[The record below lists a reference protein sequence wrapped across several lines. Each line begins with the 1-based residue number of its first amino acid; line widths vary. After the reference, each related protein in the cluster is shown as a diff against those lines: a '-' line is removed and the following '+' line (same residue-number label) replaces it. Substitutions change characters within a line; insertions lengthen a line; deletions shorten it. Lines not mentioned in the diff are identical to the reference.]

1 MKPAA
6 PTMIAPSPSAA
17 RPLDVQRVRADF
29 PILHTRMGGRPLIYL
44 DNGATT
50 QKPRAVIDRL
60 AHYYACE
67 NSNVHRGVYRL
78 SEQATQAHED
88 ARRTVQRF
96 INAAGPEQVVFTRGT
111 TESINLVASSYG
123 RMVLGAGDEVII
135 SAMEHHSDIV
145 PWQLVCAATGAV
157 LRVIPMND
165 AGELRLDEFEAMLS
179 KRTKIVAVVHVS
191 NSLGTINDVRRI
203 IRSAHAVGA
212 RVLVDGAQW
221 VAHFPTDVQAIDAD
235 FYAFSGHKLF
245 GPTGIGVLYGR
256 RELLESM
263 PPYQG
268 GGDMIES
275 VAFERTTYAALPAR
289 LEAGTPHIAG
299 TLGLAVAIDYLGSI
313 GFDATVPYEHDL
325 LAYAT
330 SRIKQV
336 PGLRLIG
343 TAREKASVISFV
355 LEDPPISAMD
365 AGMALDR
372 EGIAVRTG
380 HHCCQPVMDRLGIP
394 GTIRASLAM
403 YNTRDEVDSLV
414 ECLGRIVAGARGR
427 RSAAVP
433 STPGSPGGPSESIE
447 WPRPRAASPA
457 AAADAY
463 AADFE
468 LLGDRDARNQHV
480 LDLGGKLP
488 RTWSLLKKLGIPRVA
503 GCMSEVYM
511 LSRRAPDAPEVM
523 QFLADSDADI
533 VRGLIALLQGLVSGQ
548 RAKDIIAFD
557 VESFFQRIGLDQFIS
572 SQRRNGL
579 NGMVARIK
587 SDAARLARPSDA
599 AAGPASK

>member
-1 MKPAA
+1 MKP
-6 PTMIAPSPSAA
+6 PTRTLTAPSLTAA
-17 RPLDVQRVRADF
+17 RPLDVERVRADF
-29 PILHTRMGGRPLIYL
+29 PILHTQTGGRPLIYL

-60 AHYYACE
+60 AHYYSCE

-78 SEQATQAHED
+78 SEQATQAHEN

-96 INAAGPEQVVFTRGT
+96 INAAGPEQVIFTRGT

-123 RMVLGAGDEVII
+123 RTVLGPGDEVIV

-145 PWQLVCAATGAV
+145 PWQLVCAATGAE
-157 LRVIPMND
+157 LRVIPMTD
-165 AGELRLDEFEAMLS
+165 AGELRLDEFESMLS

-191 NSLGTINDVRRI
+191 NSLGTVNDVRRI
-203 IRSAHAVGA
+203 IRSAHSAGA
-212 RVLVDGAQW
+212 KVLVDGAQW
-221 VAHFPTDVQAIDAD
+221 VAHFPTDVQVIDAD

-275 VAFERTTYAALPAR
+275 VTFERTTYAALPAR

-299 TLGLAVAIDYLGSI
+299 TVGLAAAIDYLGSI
-313 GFDATVPYEHDL
+313 GFDATVPYEHEL

-330 SRIKQV
+330 ARIKQV

-355 LEDPPISAMD
+355 LEDPPTSVMD

-403 YNTRDEVDSLV
+403 YNTRDEVDALV
-414 ECLGRIVAGARGR
+414 ESLHRIVADARGR

-433 STPGSPGGPSESIE
+433 AAAAPGGRSESIE

-457 AAADAY
+457 DAADRY
-463 AADFE
+463 AADFDM
-468 LLGDRDARNQHV
+468 LGDRDARNQHV
-480 LDLGGKLP
+480 LDLGEKLP
-488 RTWSLLKKLGIPRVA
+488 HTIDLLRKLGIPRVA

-511 LSRRAPDAPEVM
+511 ISRSAPDAPEVM
-523 QFLADSDADI
+523 QFLADSNADI
-533 VRGLIALLQGLVSGQ
+533 VRGLIAILQGLFSGQ
-548 RAKDIIAFD
+548 RARDIIAFN
-557 VESFFQRIGLDQFIS
+557 VESFFERIGLDQFIS

-587 SDAARLARPSDA
+587 SDAARLVPRADA
-599 AAGPASK
+599 AARPTSG